1 MLLAKS
7 EAVGHLREK
16 VFRALSEAER
26 LGNFLEQVEQSRA
39 LKPSEL
45 TTFLAR
51 LGSDALRSLIPAM
64 ARMTTSP
71 YRRAVSDAILATK
84 EEAVAELGRH
94 IPSNGDI
101 PDTTFV
107 RELVYILSHLP
118 EDQALP
124 LAEQLLDAPDE
135 TIRREA
141 TAVLGRFR
149 GARSGEI
156 CLRLLRDHDQE
167 VRSTALDLLVRSGA
181 TELAKAIFD
190 QSIADPTFEERS
202 YQEQSRTFSAV
213 AKLGGVN
220 ALQWFT
226 DLVRPEERRW
236 FASRKERQMLQ
247 AAVHGIYVV
256 GAEES
261 KDLLAEMASKGDRFV
276 RAASQKELAAERK
289 S

>member
-7 EAVGHLREK
+7 VSVSHLRER
-16 VFRALSEAER
+16 VFRALGDAER
-26 LGNFLEQVEQSRA
+26 VRNFLEQVEKSHA

-51 LGSDALRSLIPAM
+51 LGPNALRSLIPAM
-64 ARMTTSP
+64 ASMTTSP
-71 YRRAVSDAILATK
+71 YRRAVADAVLAAK
-84 EEAVAELGRH
+84 EDAVAALGRH

-124 LAEQLLDAPDE
+124 LAEQLLEAQDE
-135 TIRREA
+135 TVRRQA

-149 GARSGEI
+149 CARSDQI
-156 CLRLLRDHDQE
+156 CLRLLQDQDAE
-167 VRSTALDLLVRSGA
+167 VRSTALDTLVRSGA
-181 TELAKAIFD
+181 SELAKTILD
-190 QSIADPTFEERS
+190 QSVADSTFEERT
-202 YQEQSRTFSAV
+202 YLEQSRTFSAV
-213 AKLGGVN
+213 AKLGGID

-247 AAVHGIYVV
+247 AATHGIYVV
-256 GAEES
+256 GTEES
-261 KDLLAEMASKGDRFV
+261 RDLLEEMASKGDRFV
-276 RAASQKELAAERK
+276 RAASQKELSAKRK